1 MNLAHFVVLGSSA
14 LFGFAAAAS
23 IPGDAQRGSEVFK
36 QQNCVACH
44 SVAGQGGKAAPDLGL
59 RTAREYTP
67 AQMASQMWNHAPA
80 MWTAIAGRGF
90 ERPVLSEDQ
99 AADLFAY
106 FYSARY
112 FERPGDAGRGK
123 LVFST
128 KRCGECHGI
137 STQSAGGAS
146 PVAKWRSLSDP
157 IALAEQMWNHSA
169 SMRAA
174 AGKKGVSL
182 GPLRS
187 QELTDL
193 LVYLQNLPELR
204 RLRKTEFA
212 PGPADTGE
220 MLYRLKGCA
229 DCHKGKLT
237 LDRFSGRTLTDFAA
251 AMWNHAPEMGK
262 ELPELR
268 PEEMRRLVGYLWSI
282 QFFGE
287 RGDPARGKRV
297 FTAKSCAAC
306 HGAAASGA
314 PNLGEYKGR
323 FSATAM
329 VAALWRHGPA
339 MLGRMNMNKVR
350 WPTFTRTQMADLI
363 AYLNQG

>member
-1 MNLAHFVVLGSSA
+1 MNLAHWVVLGSSTV
-14 LFGFAAAAS
+14 FGLAAAGS
-23 IPGDAQRGSEVFK
+23 IAGDAQRGSEVFK
-36 QQNCVACH
+36 QQNCIACH
-44 SVAGQGGKAAPDLGL
+44 SVAGQGGKAAPDLGM

-67 AQMASQMWNHAPA
+67 AQMASQIWNHAPA

-90 ERPVLSEDQ
+90 ERPLVTEDQ

-123 LVFST
+123 QVFSNR
-128 KRCGECHGI
+128 RCAECHAITG
-137 STQSAGGAS
+137 QAAGGAS
-146 PVAKWRSLSDP
+146 PVAQWRSLADP

-174 AGKKGVSL
+174 AGSKGVNL
-182 GPLRS
+182 GTLS
-187 QELTDL
+187 TQELTDV

-204 RLRKTEFA
+204 ASRRPGFA
-212 PGPADTGE
+212 AGPADTGE
-220 MLYRLKGCA
+220 MLYRVKGCA
-229 DCHKGKLT
+229 DCHTGKRSLE
-237 LDRFSGRTLTDFAA
+237 RFSGRTLTDFAA
-251 AMWNHAPEMGK
+251 AMWNHAPKMGK

-268 PEEMRRLVGYLWSI
+268 PEEMKRIVGYLWSI

-287 RGDPARGKRV
+287 RGDPARGQKV
-297 FTAKSCAAC
+297 FTAKNCSAC

-314 PNLGEYKGR
+314 PNLAEYKGR
-323 FSATAM
+323 FSATSM

-339 MLGRMNMNKVR
+339 MLARMNMNKVA
-350 WPTFTRTQMADLI
+350 WPTFTRAQMADLI
-363 AYLNQG
+363 AYLNRN